1 MSAARM
7 MVEYMD
13 TTTDPCEDFYTFACG
28 GWASSH
34 PIPPD
39 KSVFDTFETLREMLD
54 AALRVELE
62 SPHGPTGP
70 TGVGPERGAPSSP
83 PPEVPAPPTLPA
95 TPATR
100 PSSPSEAPTDSL
112 ASSGR
117 ASRADRADSDGIVGG

>member
-62 SPHGPTGP
+62 SPHGPTG
-70 TGVGPERGAPSSP
+70 VGPERGAPSSP
-83 PPEVPAPPTLPA
+83 PPEVPAPSTLPA